1 MNDTKQIG
9 TEIEIAEIA
18 LLIVEGITGFKRPE
32 EDTDSMATMNRLAK
46 YPPTSAMAMTCAK
59 TAEKIGTY
67 LKTTFETD
75 LAMRA
80 SGLK

>member
-1 MNDTKQIG
+1 MNDTKQIA

-32 EDTDSMATMNRLAK
+32 EDTDSMATMKRLVNH
-46 YPPTSAMAMTCAK
+46 PPTMVMALTCAK
-59 TAEKIGTY
+59 TAEKIGSY

>member
-1 MNDTKQIG
+1 MSDTMQVA

-32 EDTDSMATMNRLAK
+32 EDADAMTTMKRLAK

-67 LKTTFETD
+67 LMTTFETD